1 MRIMNLV
8 WEIHFSE
15 RTQRNKFKLNS
26 WRNKPKKKKNFS
38 LQRRQKAR
46 MVTCSSMKFEVTAC
60 ELSSYWSVLLR
71 RDSAL
76 IKIRAVQIRDSPLLG
91 LLLLGFADPSLPLD
105 RPVGCPF
112 QVAPTPS
119 PPHFPVSVIL
129 WGCLLRPRVCTKIC
143 WRLPSAL
150 L

>member
-1 MRIMNLV
+1 
-8 WEIHFSE
+8 
-15 RTQRNKFKLNS
+15 
-26 WRNKPKKKKNFS
+26 
-38 LQRRQKAR
+38 

-76 IKIRAVQIRDSPLLG
+76 IKIRAVQIRDSLLLG

-112 QVAPTPS
+112 QVAPTPPRCTS
-119 PPHFPVSVIL
+119 RSLSFSGGVSYAHEFVQKYAGDSQVHFSDL
-129 WGCLLRPRVCTKIC
+129 DWFLEF
-143 WRLPSAL
+143 
-150 L
+150 